1 MLSVPF
7 SGEQRFGCRVPGLWR
22 MNARDFD
29 DADVSSRSILRSS
42 QPCFPEILECDGHAN
57 ATRRC
62 SRDKFVL
69 FDIMWLAV
77 ILGWN
82 FPSNPEANYSVN
94 VLAECFPADRN
105 PHTLWVGVCE
115 PTLDSR
121 STPGLSECVDNF
133 DQPTDV
139 DLDSGPGSSWTVPKL
154 QLSSDE
160 ARLLSVWTPV
170 LLLCWKRKWIFI
182 SSFLPEAF
190 EPSLTGIWKVME
202 TPGYHWGTTCPGAAA
217 TSTLHYTSAAREQ
230 SCLHQTKMV
239 ELRWSTG
246 APAEHKTFSKT
257 YLEDFLHMV
266 GFALVLPKPSSF
278 RAALGLFWKP
288 NDPQTS
294 GFLQF
299 WSSLPCMVTVV
310 SHSLHLVRT
319 FSRPWISLEFEEM
332 NLLCILHWQAL
343 SCSLTREQ
351 TACDMNVEGKKICFY
366 SAHLPCRTMT

>member
-7 SGEQRFGCRVPGLWR
+7 NGEQRFGCRVPGLWR

-42 QPCFPEILECDGHAN
+42 QPCFPKILECDGHAN

-82 FPSNPEANYSVN
+82 FPSNPEANYSVH

-139 DLDSGPGSSWTVPKL
+139 DLDSGPGSSWTCPQNSDSRLMKPDFYL
-154 QLSSDE
+154 FGRLFACCAERGNESSFPAFYPRPLSQ
-160 ARLLSVWTPV
+160 AWLVFGRWWRLLVTTEGQPALELLPPPLFTAP
-170 LLLCWKRKWIFI
+170 LLLV
-182 SSFLPEAF
+182 SSH
-190 EPSLTGIWKVME
+190 V
-202 TPGYHWGTTCPGAAA
+202 
-217 TSTLHYTSAAREQ
+217 YTKQ
-230 SCLHQTKMV
+230 
-239 ELRWSTG
+239 RW
-246 APAEHKTFSKT
+246 
-257 YLEDFLHMV
+257 
-266 GFALVLPKPSSF
+266 
-278 RAALGLFWKP
+278 
-288 NDPQTS
+288 
-294 GFLQF
+294 
-299 WSSLPCMVTVV
+299 WS
-310 SHSLHLVRT
+310 
-319 FSRPWISLEFEEM
+319 
-332 NLLCILHWQAL
+332 
-343 SCSLTREQ
+343 
-351 TACDMNVEGKKICFY
+351 
-366 SAHLPCRTMT
+366 

>member
-1 MLSVPF
+1 
-7 SGEQRFGCRVPGLWR
+7 

-82 FPSNPEANYSVN
+82 FPSNPEANYSEN

-105 PHTLWVGVCE
+105 PHNFWVGVCE

-121 STPGLSECVDNF
+121 STPRLSECVDNF

-154 QLSSDE
+154 WLASDE

-202 TPGYHWGTTCPGAAA
+202 TPGSHWGTTCPGAAA
-217 TSTLHYTSAAREQ
+217 TSTLYCTSAAREQ

-239 ELRWSTG
+239 ELRWSTR

-257 YLEDFLHMV
+257 HLKTFCTWLTLLLFFQRSVGFRDALGLLEVDWASNVWFPTVLKQSSLYGHRGATFSPLGEDFLQTV
-266 GFALVLPKPSSF
+266 DFAGNRRDEPFVHLALASSE
-278 RAALGLFWKP
+278 LLF
-288 NDPQTS
+288 DERTD
-294 GFLQF
+294 
-299 WSSLPCMVTVV
+299 CMW
-310 SHSLHLVRT
+310 HECWRKKD
-319 FSRPWISLEFEEM
+319 
-332 NLLCILHWQAL
+332 LLLI
-343 SCSLTREQ
+343 CSF
-351 TACDMNVEGKKICFY
+351 AM
-366 SAHLPCRTMT
+366 